1 MCGAHARTNAL
12 RDLPSSAATQR
23 AFLLCPAEPGTGERS
38 AAAAAA
44 AAAASG
50 APSNPASR
58 RVWLPCPH
66 AYGQKK
72 AHMHTHMHTC
82 IHAYIHTYTH
92 THAHDLSSPECKNRA
107 PRRNGS
113 PHGRGVGSRSALGM
127 PSVRPTLPGLL
138 PMYVCMYVCTPPVQ
152 GGCDGAGLTSTSRPR
167 VCISPPPPARGCRSP
182 KTFACTLRFR
192 FLDAASSK
200 NGVLPGGVDASVS
213 GSAGGTSV
221 AHVSAACCSAPLSS
235 LTRSGSPAPAGVE
248 EDRNLRLGTGR
259 LGSERLGMG
268 RIAPREQLDGITRPH
283 SRSGTAGAPAGG
295 RQQEHVEACQQAPT
309 IGW

>member
-1 MCGAHARTNAL
+1 MRSTCQDERPPRSPILRSHAASIPP
-12 RDLPSSAATQR
+12 LPSGAGDRR
-23 AFLLCPAEPGTGERS
+23 ALSSSSSSSSSSKRGTIQSGLASCVAPVPACIRTEKST
-38 AAAAAA
+38 
-44 AAAASG
+44 
-50 APSNPASR
+50 
-58 RVWLPCPH
+58 H
-66 AYGQKK
+66 AY
-72 AHMHTHMHTC
+72 THAYMHTC
-82 IHAYIHTYTH
+82 IHTHIHTH
-92 THAHDLSSPECKNRA
+92 TCTRSLQSGMQKPSAAPERLSAWPWRGKPQRA
-107 PRRNGS
+107 RN
-113 PHGRGVGSRSALGM
+113 A
-127 PSVRPTLPGLL
+127 VRPPH
-138 PMYVCMYVCTPPVQ
+138 PAWSAAYVCMYVCMYPARA
-152 GGCDGAGLTSTSRPR
+152 GGMRWSRVDLDFSPAR
-167 VCISPPPPARGCRSP
+167 LHPPPPARGCRSP